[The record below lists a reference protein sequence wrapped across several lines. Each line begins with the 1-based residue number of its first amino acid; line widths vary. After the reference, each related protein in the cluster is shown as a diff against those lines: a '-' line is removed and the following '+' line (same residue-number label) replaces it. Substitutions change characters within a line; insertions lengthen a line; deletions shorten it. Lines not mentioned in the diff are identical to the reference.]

1 MIINGVNRH
10 EWHPKRT
17 RHHYRRYGKDL
28 AIIKCKDQRRT
39 DISLPQPDH
48 LVLFMRP
55 SRNPCDGGNEPR
67 IPWLMAKWAHLSLLT
82 TYQVQYLSGRRLFLI
97 EQNEFR
103 NIKTIQVF
111 FWSLGN
117 ESYAEENIRQMND
130 YFKSRPR
137 STCPL

>member
-1 MIINGVNRH
+1 MSGIR
-10 EWHPKRT
+10 KRT
-17 RHHYRRYGKDL
+17 RHHYRRYGKRFGYHK
-28 AIIKCKDQRRT
+28 KCKDQRRT

-67 IPWLMAKWAHLSLLT
+67 IPWLMAKMGAFEPSYNVPGAVPQWQAAVLD
-82 TYQVQYLSGRRLFLI
+82 RA
-97 EQNEFR
+97 
-103 NIKTIQVF
+103 KTNFETLKNHPSIL

-130 YFKSRPR
+130 YFKK
-137 STCPL
+137 